1 MHCVCCDRMLTDYEA
16 VLRHPETN
24 EFLDICQVCLKD
36 IPIDPVVPNRMMDD
50 TAYEVED
57 YE

>member
-24 EFLDICQVCLKD
+24 EFLDICLTCLKD
-36 IPIDPVVPNRMMDD
+36 IPIEPVVPNRLMDD
-50 TAYEVED
+50 TAYEIED

>member
-1 MHCVCCDRMLTDYEA
+1 MLTDYEA

-24 EFLDICQVCLKD
+24 EFLDICLTCLKD
-36 IPIDPVVPNRMMDD
+36 IPIEPVVPNRLMDD